1 MPSLRLLVAS
11 LIGIAAFSLSAC
23 DDPTSVGTDIIGD
36 RGGVPQV
43 HDLSP
48 ISIESSTLPP
58 ITGNNERTLLGYL
71 DDPVLGTIRAHAY
84 VDFSAP
90 TGAGDFRDGTVSWAE
105 IQLTREYVIGDTVG
119 NIHINLYDMP
129 EDWNPQ
135 GGTADTS
142 FTHSTQVTSYTF
154 SAADTLIALELP
166 HDWIARNDTT
176 LRSTSFA
183 NVFHGFYFEASAGDA
198 VLGFSASGT
207 TLRAASGADTVT
219 FAMAR
224 NLTAIDHQDPADLP
238 PGRVIVQGTGGRALD
253 TEFNMDPLRDNY
265 ALNRAVLT
273 VREDSLTSKSLL
285 PHGYIRPRASQL
297 NLFARLGNG
306 TVAQVDAAFRN
317 EDGEFAFQSSD
328 LRSLVDQYLRGEA
341 DVEAF
346 LLRIPSTVNSL
357 DHLLIQSETTNVPR
371 LTLTL
376 TPLLD

>member
-183 NVFHGFYFEASAGDA
+183 NVFHGLYFEPSAGDA
-198 VLGFSASGT
+198 VLGFF
-207 TLRAASGADTVT
+207 RI
-219 FAMAR
+219 R
-224 NLTAIDHQDPADLP
+224 DHPAGCLWCRYGD
-238 PGRVIVQGTGGRALD
+238 V
-253 TEFNMDPLRDNY
+253 RDGK
-265 ALNRAVLT
+265 
-273 VREDSLTSKSLL
+273 E
-285 PHGYIRPRASQL
+285 
-297 NLFARLGNG
+297 
-306 TVAQVDAAFRN
+306 
-317 EDGEFAFQSSD
+317 SD
-328 LRSLVDQYLRGEA
+328 RD
-341 DVEAF
+341 
-346 LLRIPSTVNSL
+346 
-357 DHLLIQSETTNVPR
+357 
-371 LTLTL
+371 
-376 TPLLD
+376 